1 MVGQVIQGVGSIY
14 SGIAGH
20 KKRKEEQATAQA
32 EYDTNRAR
40 FMNQDL
46 SNPYAN
52 MENPYEDLTVNTQAS
67 DMMAQQQAVG
77 MASTMNAMKGA
88 AGGSGIAAMAQAL
101 AGQQATNAQTAS
113 ADIAKQEASN
123 QAAAAQ
129 MEGKLQTME
138 RKGDL
143 LSRQM
148 KQEQYSTELGMSQA
162 RLGAA
167 NQARQ
172 EATQALFNGAGNL
185 AEAYVATTPG
195 IMDPSNLGR
204 LGLGGKG

>member
-1 MVGQVIQGVGSIY
+1 MVGQVIQGIGSIY
-14 SGIAGH
+14 SAVHGH
-20 KKRKEEQATAQA
+20 KDRKAEQAAAQA
-32 EYDTNRAR
+32 EYDANRAR

-52 MENPYEDLTVNTQAS
+52 MENPYEDFTVNTQAA

-101 AGQQATNAQTAS
+101 AGQQAQNAQAAS

-138 RKGDL
+138 RKGEL

-148 KQEQYSTELGMSQA
+148 KQEQYATELGMSQA

-167 NQARQ
+167 NLARQ
-172 EATQALFNGAGNL
+172 QATQALFNGVGNL
-185 AEAYVATTPG
+185 AEAYVSTTPG
-195 IMDPSNLGR
+195 LMDSGNLGR
-204 LGLGGKG
+204 AGLGAKG

>member
-1 MVGQVIQGVGSIY
+1 MVGQVIQGLGSIY

-20 KKRKEEQATAQA
+20 KDRKAEQAAAQA
-32 EYDTNRAR
+32 EYDANRAR

-52 MENPYEDLTVNTQAS
+52 MENPYEDFTVNTQAA

-101 AGQQATNAQTAS
+101 AGQQAQNAQAAS

-167 NQARQ
+167 NLARQ
-172 EATQALFNGAGNL
+172 QATQAIFNGVGNL
-185 AEAYVATTPG
+185 AEAYVSTTPG
-195 IMDPSNLGR
+195 LMDPSNLGR
-204 LGLGGKG
+204 AGLGAKG